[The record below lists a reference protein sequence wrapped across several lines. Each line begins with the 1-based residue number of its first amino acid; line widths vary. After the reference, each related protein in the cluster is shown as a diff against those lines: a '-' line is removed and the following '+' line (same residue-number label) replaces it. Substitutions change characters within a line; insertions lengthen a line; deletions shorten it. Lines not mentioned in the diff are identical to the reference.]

1 MLDVIRQY
9 FTRNMLA
16 QDDEVLQLHG
26 LQLATAA
33 LLFELARADDK
44 IEASERDSMRQLVSE
59 QFSLTADEI
68 DTLMEMAAEESRQAT
83 CLFEFISLVNEHYLP
98 AQKRSI
104 IEMCWHVAFSDGVL
118 DRYEEHY
125 IRRLADLLY
134 VPHRDFIMAKHKVM
148 AEGAGSGF
156 AG

>member
-1 MLDVIRQY
+1 MLDVIRHY

-16 QDDEVLQLHG
+16 QEDKASAEHG

-44 IEASERDSMRQLVSE
+44 IEERERDSMRQLVQQ
-59 QFSLTADEI
+59 QFSLAEDEI
-68 DTLMEMAAEESRQAT
+68 DALMEMAAEESRQAT
-83 CLFEFISLVNEHYLP
+83 CLFEFIRLVNEHYLP
-98 AQKRSI
+98 GQKRDI
-104 IEMCWHVAFSDGVL
+104 IEMCWQVAFSDGAL

-148 AEGAGSGF
+148 AGRGE
-156 AG
+156 